1 MKIEKY
7 KISFLVT
14 VLSGFIS
21 VGMAQAPFSKN
32 YTIWYDKPAE
42 IWEEAL
48 PIGNGRLGA
57 MCFGGIH
64 EEKLQ
69 LNDVTIWSGE
79 PQPNSDRT
87 DAYKKLP
94 EIREALRNRDYK
106 LAEVLTHQYMTCN
119 SVSNEDIYNTIYS
132 SSYQTLGDLSL
143 KFKLPEGE
151 MGSYRRWLDIT
162 RAISGVD
169 FKIGEYSFSREI
181 FSSAPDS
188 VIVMKLGTDMKGGL
202 SFSML
207 LDRKFSAVT
216 TSDSHGLVM
225 KGNTDYMEHRGNC
238 DYEARVK
245 VVADGGRVSNSKG
258 KISVQG
264 ADSAYV
270 YITCQ
275 TSYILDYKKNYRR
288 AIDSKDAVRKL
299 NIVSRKKYDDVK
311 SIHVADYQGIFNR
324 LSLNL
329 GNNKSIDIPTDQR
342 LTRFNE
348 KSDDLG
354 FVDLFYQ
361 FGRYLMISSSRE
373 NNPLPGNC
381 QGIWGDGYKLPW
393 HSDYK
398 ANINYQMNYWMV
410 EASNLSECHIPML
423 RLTASLVEPGRKT
436 AQSYFN
442 ASGWM
447 YAMMTNAWG
456 WTSPGQ
462 YTIWGSFFGGSG
474 WACQDFWEHYAYTQD
489 KEYLRKVYPILK
501 EACEFYLSVLIEN
514 KDGYLVTSPS
524 TSPENRY
531 IAPDGSRVAVTEG
544 STIELSII
552 RNLFSN
558 TIYATGILNEDN
570 SFKEILEKSLARLR
584 PLQIGRAGQLMEWND
599 DFDLNAEDIRHRHVS
614 HLFSLH
620 PGREIIPF
628 EHKELAEAA
637 KRSLQIRGDEGTGW
651 SLAWKINFWA
661 RLLEGDYAYKLL
673 CRQLKL
679 VRSND
684 TNYSNQGGTYPNL
697 FDAHPPFQIDGNYG
711 FVSGVNE
718 MLLQSHE
725 MYIDPSSPNEDLYVI
740 RILPALPQKIREGK
754 ISGIRARGGF
764 ELSFEWKDGRLV
776 NAVITS
782 LAGKQAR
789 VFYQEKEISLNIA
802 KGETKELN
810 ELCKN

>member
-1 MKIEKY
+1 M
-7 KISFLVT
+7 
-14 VLSGFIS
+14 SGF
-21 VGMAQAPFSKN
+21 
-32 YTIWYDKPAE
+32 
-42 IWEEAL
+42 
-48 PIGNGRLGA
+48 LGA
-57 MCFGGIH
+57 DTDLI
-64 EEKLQ
+64 
-69 LNDVTIWSGE
+69 
-79 PQPNSDRT
+79 DR
-87 DAYKKLP
+87 A
-94 EIREALRNRDYK
+94 
-106 LAEVLTHQYMTCN
+106 Q
-119 SVSNEDIYNTIYS
+119 
-132 SSYQTLGDLSL
+132 
-143 KFKLPEGE
+143 
-151 MGSYRRWLDIT
+151 
-162 RAISGVD
+162 
-169 FKIGEYSFSREI
+169 
-181 FSSAPDS
+181 
-188 VIVMKLGTDMKGGL
+188 
-202 SFSML
+202 
-207 LDRKFSAVT
+207 
-216 TSDSHGLVM
+216 
-225 KGNTDYMEHRGNC
+225 
-238 DYEARVK
+238 
-245 VVADGGRVSNSKG
+245 
-258 KISVQG
+258 
-264 ADSAYV
+264 
-270 YITCQ
+270 
-275 TSYILDYKKNYRR
+275 
-288 AIDSKDAVRKL
+288 
-299 NIVSRKKYDDVK
+299 
-311 SIHVADYQGIFNR
+311 
-324 LSLNL
+324 
-329 GNNKSIDIPTDQR
+329 
-342 LTRFNE
+342 
-348 KSDDLG
+348 
-354 FVDLFYQ
+354 
-361 FGRYLMISSSRE
+361 
-373 NNPLPGNC
+373 
-381 QGIWGDGYKLPW
+381 
-393 HSDYK
+393 
-398 ANINYQMNYWMV
+398 
-410 EASNLSECHIPML
+410 
-423 RLTASLVEPGRKT
+423 KT
-436 AQSYFN
+436 
-442 ASGWM
+442 
-447 YAMMTNAWG
+447 
-456 WTSPGQ
+456 
-462 YTIWGSFFGGSG
+462 
-474 WACQDFWEHYAYTQD
+474 YTQD

-614 HLFSLH
+614 HLFALH